1 MANKFNHGF
10 TLLEVLIAALI
21 AAMSLAVL
29 FRGTVEG
36 QAAGSIAARYTEA
49 LSRARSRLAA
59 LDAVGP
65 LAAGD
70 QQGDDGGGFHWRVRI
85 TPLAAGQPS
94 ATELPPALFTVN
106 VSVSWTT
113 DGRDRV
119 VQLDTRRLGNA
130 PPRQP

>member
-1 MANKFNHGF
+1 MAGRSDRGF

-21 AAMSLAVL
+21 AAMAVAVL

-36 QAAGSIAARYTEA
+36 EVIGNVAAKYTEA

-59 LDAVGP
+59 VDAVGS
-65 LAAGD
+65 LTAGD
-70 QQGDDGGGFHWRVRI
+70 QQGDDGGGFRWQVR
-85 TPLAAGQPS
+85 TTQLAAGRPS
-94 ATELPPALFTVN
+94 ASELPPALYAVR

-113 DGRDRV
+113 NGRERAV
-119 VQLDTRRLGNA
+119 ELNTRRLGIA